1 MSDVGGK
8 KRQLK
13 DNEWLENQ
21 VKFKAH
27 FGCHDCLYKD
37 ESHKCFTNSKC
48 RVAGY
53 PETRVT
59 NKSDYEEC
67 DGCPYGNS
75 AGTCFGFCIR
85 AILNEYKMSRFK
97 NGGK

>member
-1 MSDVGGK
+1 MSDVGSDD
-8 KRQLK
+8 RQLK
-13 DNEWLENQ
+13 DDEWLDSI

-37 ESHKCFTNSKC
+37 ESHKCFTNSEC

-53 PETRVT
+53 PETEFT
-59 NKSDYEEC
+59 DAGEYGEC
-67 DGCPYGNS
+67 KGCPYGNS
-75 AGTCFGFCIR
+75 AGTCFGFCIK
-85 AILNEYKMSRFK
+85 AILNEHRPHEVR